1 MRGGSGDDI
10 FQIKKGRGKAMITDY
25 TSGEDRIQLL
35 GGLNASDLTFTYA
48 DGDTKIRYEKDLMAI
63 VQNTI
68 ADDITFI

>member
-1 MRGGSGDDI
+1 
-10 FQIKKGRGKAMITDY
+10 MITDY